1 MIKIEETEGKRY
13 LMADYYMLDKSLDK
27 IKYIIGI
34 EKCDDT
40 EILLD
45 TGDKLAI
52 DIAVKNVVILITCV
66 IKDGNEFYPQVL
78 LEEHYKMHHH
88 LFFKLN

>member
-13 LMADYYMLDKSLDK
+13 LMADYYMLDKALDK

-45 TGDKLAI
+45 TGDNWL
-52 DIAVKNVVILITCV
+52 LIS
-66 IKDGNEFYPQVL
+66 L
-78 LEEHYKMHHH
+78 
-88 LFFKLN
+88 

>member
-13 LMADYYMLDKSLDK
+13 LMADYYMLHKALDK

-45 TGDKLAI
+45 TCDNWL
-52 DIAVKNVVILITCV
+52 LIS
-66 IKDGNEFYPQVL
+66 L
-78 LEEHYKMHHH
+78 
-88 LFFKLN
+88 